1 MTAGPNRSSMIAV
14 ESGLSKELSGT
25 IKSSNDQK
33 VKDNLALI
41 QEDDKERLDS
51 VPNGGNYESIKKD
64 NEIQYASLSKNLEYM
79 RISKRM

>member
-1 MTAGPNRSSMIAV
+1 M
-14 ESGLSKELSGT
+14 
-25 IKSSNDQK
+25 
-33 VKDNLALI
+33 I

-79 RISKRM
+79 RISKRMQEEQIGTIKEESHLLE